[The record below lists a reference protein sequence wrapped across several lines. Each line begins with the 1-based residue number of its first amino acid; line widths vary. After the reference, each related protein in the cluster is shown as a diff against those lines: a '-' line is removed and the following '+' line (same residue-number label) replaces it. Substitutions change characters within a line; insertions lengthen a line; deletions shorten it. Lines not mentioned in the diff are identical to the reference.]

1 MASYVCDKCNKV
13 FRGNYELNRHNLKK
27 FPCVKEKIPDKI
39 PNEEKNKVAIIEEKD
54 VIFGT
59 ETIEEIPKIVVN
71 DEDYY
76 ILAVKFIIEFHKSL
90 IKDNL
95 NIWLT
100 SINSFIGNII
110 SENGKEVLSNHYI
123 MDIFLKKRSEQLL
136 SVLEKN
142 EDNKMLI
149 YHLENFMLKGI
160 LHKDNRINTSNM
172 KIMIKISLLKNKL
185 K

>member
-1 MASYVCDKCNKV
+1 
-13 FRGNYELNRHNLKK
+13 
-27 FPCVKEKIPDKI
+27 
-39 PNEEKNKVAIIEEKD
+39 
-54 VIFGT
+54 
-59 ETIEEIPKIVVN
+59 
-71 DEDYY
+71 
-76 ILAVKFIIEFHKSL
+76 
-90 IKDNL
+90 
-95 NIWLT
+95 
-100 SINSFIGNII
+100 
-110 SENGKEVLSNHYI
+110 